1 MLKETEKY
9 IEKAI
14 QLDRLNNNYLN
25 ELGSQKLSQEKF
37 KDAIKCYSSALKLD
51 ESNVVST
58 LGILKCQIMEDNI
71 EDVGQQLELLTE
83 TQEAVVTNPVIYQS
97 INILIKLLITC
108 LFNRNFLI

>member
-1 MLKETEKY
+1 MKETEKY

-37 KDAIKCYSSALKLD
+37 KEAVKCYNSALKLD

-58 LGILKCQIMEDNI
+58 LGKIFKKFFLFKFKYFIF
-71 EDVGQQLELLTE
+71 
-83 TQEAVVTNPVIYQS
+83 VI
-97 INILIKLLITC
+97 
-108 LFNRNFLI
+108 